1 MEIVKSIINFF
12 KNLNYAK
19 TEYIFDYKT
28 SIPNESPES
37 PLEGLC
43 RRFFI
48 FGFIRDKRC
57 FSRRAKFLVG
67 RNGTL
72 QIQDLTKA
80 MIQYQILLNFFY
92 ELQNAFSRGL

>member
-12 KNLNYAK
+12 KNLNNAK

-28 SIPNESPES
+28 YIPNESPES

-48 FGFIRDKRC
+48 FGFIREKKC

-72 QIQDLTKA
+72 QIQDLTA
-80 MIQYQILLNFFY
+80 DTLPR
-92 ELQNAFSRGL
+92 SHRV